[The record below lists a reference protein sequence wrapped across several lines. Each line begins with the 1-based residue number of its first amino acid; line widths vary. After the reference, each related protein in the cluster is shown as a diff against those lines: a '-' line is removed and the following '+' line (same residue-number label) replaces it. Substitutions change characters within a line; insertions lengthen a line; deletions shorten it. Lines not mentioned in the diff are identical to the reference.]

1 MSFAT
6 TVPCEVA
13 LSFLYSKELGVPK
26 KHLSQN
32 HCKMAI
38 PCGCS
43 SVGRAQRCQRC
54 CRGFESHHP
63 LFGSTAFRHVRLV
76 VLTGFGEA
84 VARQSSPA

>member
-54 CRGFESHHP
+54 CREFESHHP
-63 LFGSTAFRHVRLV
+63 LLIFQRNCPGLDPW
-76 VLTGFGEA
+76 
-84 VARQSSPA
+84 QSFFLAQLQ